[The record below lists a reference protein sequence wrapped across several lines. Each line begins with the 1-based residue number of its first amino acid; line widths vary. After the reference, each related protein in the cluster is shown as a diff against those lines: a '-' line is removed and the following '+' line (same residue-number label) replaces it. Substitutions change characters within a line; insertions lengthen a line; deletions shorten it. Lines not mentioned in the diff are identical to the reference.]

1 MNEQDEARIDER
13 KAQRPDTASA
23 PMPRGPHGGFII
35 LVILLAFAVAAS
47 LGYMFSER
55 KEAQD
60 LAAKQAQ
67 TSAALQESVAA
78 LDALK
83 AKVDAMSVPVAPQA
97 PAPQAT
103 PAQTPTSSA
112 ATGSYAHRRPRAVAA
127 PPWAKVQKRLDD
139 QQKELDSTQEDLQTA
154 RQELSDNLQ
163 STRDDLNGSIA
174 RSHDELVAL
183 EKKGERDYHEFD
195 LTRSKAF
202 QRVGPVSLELKK
214 TNTKHDFYDVAM
226 MVDDY
231 RLDKKHVNLYE
242 PVLIYPEDSRQPL
255 ELVVNQISR
264 DEIHGY
270 VSEPKDQG
278 TRSTRGTP
286 NPASGSAGAAS
297 SSTTPDSGSSP
308 GASGGQ
314 TDSAPA
320 THDL

>member
-35 LVILLAFAVAAS
+35 LVVLLAFAVVAS
-47 LGYMFSER
+47 LDYTFSAR

-78 LDALK
+78 LAALK
-83 AKVDAMSVPVAPQA
+83 AKVEAMSVPVAPQA

-103 PAQTPTSSA
+103 PAQTRTTSA
-112 ATGSYAHRRPRAVAA
+112 ATGSHAHRRPRAVAD
-127 PPWAKVQKRLDD
+127 PRWAKVQKRLDD
-139 QQKELDSTQEDLQTA
+139 QQMELDSTEKDLQTA
-154 RQELSDNLQ
+154 RQELSGNLQ

-174 RSHDELVAL
+174 RTHDDLVAL

-202 QRVGPVSLELKK
+202 ERVGPVRLELKK

-270 VSEPKDQG
+270 VSQPKDQG
-278 TRSTRGTP
+278 TRGTH
-286 NPASGSAGAAS
+286 NPASGTAGAAS
-297 SSTTPDSGSSP
+297 SSITPDSGSAP

-320 THDL
+320 TPNL